1 MPLNA
6 LAGTAADE
14 VNILNVNS
22 LNQVISFYSAGN
34 FSPEGT
40 DQCLSHPADNSKYHY
55 HITSECMVNPSQG
68 NLTICSPTMGYT
80 K

>member
-40 DQCLSHPADNSKYHY
+40 D
-55 HITSECMVNPSQG
+55 
-68 NLTICSPTMGYT
+68 
-80 K
+80 